1 MKLIVLICYL
11 IICSIIDLKQKK
23 IPIILLGVGISIG
36 FIYSLCQIFIKDKE
50 ITDLLLSLIP
60 GFVLIFVCKIS
71 KGSIGMAD
79 GLMLMITGFVFMPY
93 SNLLMIIIAFL
104 GSFFVSCILVFIK
117 NVRKS
122 VTMPFIPFILFSTI
136 IVGYIEK

>member
-23 IPIILLGVGISIG
+23 IPFIILGVGICIG
-36 FIYSLCQIFIKDKE
+36 FIYSLCQIVMEDRE
-50 ITDLLLSLIP
+50 IIDLLLSLIP
-60 GFVLIFVCKIS
+60 GLVLIFVCRIS

-79 GLMLMITGFVFMPY
+79 GLMIMITGFVLMPY

-104 GSFFVSCILVFIK
+104 SSFFVSCFLVFIK

-122 VTMPFIPFILFSTI
+122 VAMPFIPFILFSTI
-136 IVGYIEK
+136 IVGCIEK